1 MNWNEKFAD
10 GTTGVKS
17 SKEYDSKKESL
28 SPLAA
33 KEAQQDKG
41 IDPIEFQPVKSPGNY
56 EAEFAKKDD
65 DVIFHFWPWGFHDAQ
80 DKGTTPPRF
89 KNGFE
94 TFLTQVMAEQYGAK
108 RIQLEKD
115 LDMGALFVRA
125 MGASSNQF
133 FREVAIK
140 ACELLHQKFES

>member
-1 MNWNEKFAD
+1 MAWNEKLAD
-10 GTTGVKS
+10 GTSSVKV
-17 SKEYDSKKESL
+17 SKEYDSMTESL
-28 SPLAA
+28 SPLVA

-41 IDPIEFQPVKSPGNY
+41 IEPIEFQPVKSPGNY

-65 DVIFHFWPWGFHDAQ
+65 DILFHFWPYGFHDAQ
-80 DKGTTPPRF
+80 DKEKTPPRF

-94 TFLTQVMAEQYGAK
+94 TFLTQVMSETYGPK
-108 RIQLEKD
+108 RVQLEKD
-115 LDMGALFVRA
+115 LDMGAIFVRA
-125 MGASSNQF
+125 MGAGSNQF